1 MSQNLDRAFKQIQK
15 NSEALAMNAMM
26 SAANEALKLA
36 KEEANNCLTNY
47 LSRTPRIY
55 KRLNP
60 SPLSKALTAK
70 EPEMTQNGDNYTIS
84 FSLTYDSSIIKGA
97 YKSYSKRHQS
107 GDTWI
112 SRNYDEDKFHKDQS
126 DNGIPDS
133 GWILQNYLEGK
144 HGWVDDKGRKP
155 DFMMGWQDAEK
166 PGEVMK
172 NFFEK
177 ELPEQAGKLIYK
189 AMQGAIV
196 DFLKMN
202 GGGK

>member
-15 NSEALAMNAMM
+15 NSEALARKAMM
-26 SAANEALKLA
+26 DAANEAFKLA
-36 KEEANNCLTNY
+36 KEEANNCLENY
-47 LSRTPRIY
+47 LSRKPKMY
-55 KRLNP
+55 KRLNL
-60 SPLSKALTAK
+60 SPLSKAITVK
-70 EPEMTQNGDNYTIS
+70 EPEMTQSGDNYTIS

-97 YKSYSKRHQS
+97 YKSKSWWHKNES
-107 GDTWI
+107 ENGEWV
-112 SRNYDEDKFHKDQS
+112 SRFDNSSNFNFDKQ

-144 HGWVDDKGRKP
+144 HPGWVNGVDR
-155 DFMMGWQDAEK
+155 GWQDAEK

-177 ELPEQAGKLIYK
+177 ELYEHAGKLIYK
-189 AMQGAIV
+189 AMQGVIV